1 MRKQQLEKN
10 KKVIEETKINNKDEL
25 LGKNELMEKIDYS
38 SFFSKIHQEEQIKNT
53 ILNNY
58 DKNYISNIEYT
69 YNEFCNKF
77 KEIENLSN
85 NEISNNPKYKNI
97 KDYEEKCLI
106 RNASIIEY
114 IKLIKKY
121 DNQIEDLNLNN
132 FDNDKF
138 LNYKDKQEYLRIFNL
153 VIQDFI
159 YEIYLKFY
167 DFMKYKE
174 YFEIKDYDRFLDKI
188 FKSIDVLKPF
198 SKDYNFRQLLE
209 DIPIHYTVL
218 FHIFKNT
225 LITYNIKEDRI
236 LQLFEALCEI
246 FGINRKG
253 FEYTKNLPKQ
263 LAIIYDIQLKNRSFS
278 SFNYLSNIP
287 WNNPKYKNYQL

>member
-1 MRKQQLEKN
+1 MSF
-10 KKVIEETKINNKDEL
+10 EL
-25 LGKNELMEKIDYS
+25 LTKDELMEKISYKYQ
-38 SFFSKIHQEEQIKNT
+38 FSERDPNENIKNS
-53 ILNNY
+53 IFNNY

-69 YNEFCNKF
+69 HNEFCNKF
-77 KEIENLSN
+77 KEIEDLSIGEVEN
-85 NEISNNPKYKNI
+85 NSKYQNI
-97 KDYEEKCLI
+97 RDYQDKCTI

-121 DNQIEDLNLNN
+121 DNLNEDLNFDN
-132 FDNDKF
+132 FDDNKF
-138 LNYKDKQEYLRIFNL
+138 SHYKDKQNYLRIINL
-153 VIQDFI
+153 MIQDFI

-174 YFEIKDYDRFLDKI
+174 YLEIKDYDRFIDKI
-188 FKSIDVLKPF
+188 FKSIDMLKPF
-198 SKDYNFRQLLE
+198 SRDYNFTKLLQ

-236 LQLFEALCEI
+236 LELFEALCEI
-246 FGINRKG
+246 FGIIRRG
-253 FEYTKNLPKQ
+253 FEYTKNLPKHW
-263 LAIIYDIQLKNRSFS
+263 AIICDVQLKNRFFS
-278 SFNYLSNIP
+278 SFYYLPNIP

>member
-1 MRKQQLEKN
+1 MSF
-10 KKVIEETKINNKDEL
+10 EL
-25 LGKNELMEKIDYS
+25 LTKDELMEKISYKYQ
-38 SFFSKIHQEEQIKNT
+38 FSERDPSENIKNT

-58 DKNYISNIEYT
+58 DKNYISNIEFT
-69 YNEFCNKF
+69 HNEFCNKF
-77 KEIENLSN
+77 KEVEDLSIGEVENNS
-85 NEISNNPKYKNI
+85 KYQNI
-97 KDYEEKCLI
+97 RDYQDKCTI

-121 DNQIEDLNLNN
+121 DNLNEDLNFDN
-132 FDNDKF
+132 FDDNKF
-138 LNYKDKQEYLRIFNL
+138 SHYKDKQNYLRIINL
-153 VIQDFI
+153 MIQDFI

-174 YFEIKDYDRFLDKI
+174 YLEIKDYDRFIDKI
-188 FKSIDVLKPF
+188 FKSIDMLKPF
-198 SKDYNFRQLLE
+198 SRDYNFTKLLQ

-236 LQLFEALCEI
+236 LELFEALCEI
-246 FGINRKG
+246 FGIIRRG
-253 FEYTKNLPKQ
+253 FEYTKNLPKHW
-263 LAIIYDIQLKNRSFS
+263 AIICDVQFKNRFFS
-278 SFNYLSNIP
+278 SFYYLPNIP